1 MNERDVVRGYRAANE
16 VLDEAPREGT
26 RASILATAARAVE
39 AKPRAVDRMRHW
51 RFPLAAAATV
61 LLSTIAVL
69 VATRTEQEAAKL
81 AAAPPEA
88 TAQPSADIYA
98 PEPPAAAPAAPPPAP
113 AQPAPSAQTPQ
124 AQPPQAAPRA
134 ADAANRLEAPA
145 EKFEAPA
152 VAAAPAPP
160 RAATDAVASSEARAE
175 RSATNGESAGPGA
188 ARERAPATA
197 ATAEPAPAQ
206 WIERIVALRA
216 AGRDDEADRE
226 LKRFRERHPDFKL
239 PPAALRKQAAE
250 GK

>member
-1 MNERDVVRGYRAANE
+1 MNERDVVRGYHAANE
-16 VLDEAPREGT
+16 VLDERPRADA
-26 RASILATAARAVE
+26 RAAVLAAAARAVE

-61 LLSTIAVL
+61 LISTIAVL

-81 AAAPPEA
+81 AAAPPE
-88 TAQPSADIYA
+88 TGAQPSADIYA
-98 PEPPAAAPAAPPPAP
+98 PEPPAAGPAAPPPAP
-113 AQPAPSAQTPQ
+113 APSAHTPK

-134 ADAANRLEAPA
+134 AAPANRLEAPA

-160 RAATDAVASSEARAE
+160 RAAADAVASSEARAE
-175 RSATNGESAGPGA
+175 RSATNGEAAGLRA
-188 ARERAPATA
+188 ARERAPA
-197 ATAEPAPAQ
+197 ATTTELAPAQ

-216 AGRDDEADRE
+216 AGRDDEADQE

>member
-1 MNERDVVRGYRAANE
+1 MNERDVLRGYRAANE
-16 VLDEAPREGT
+16 ALDEAPREGT
-26 RASILATAARAVE
+26 RAAILAAAARAVE

-61 LLSTIAVL
+61 LISTVAVI

-81 AAAPPEA
+81 AAVPPE
-88 TAQPSADIYA
+88 TGAQPSADIYA

-113 AQPAPSAQTPQ
+113 GPGAET
-124 AQPPQAAPRA
+124 PQAAPAQA
-134 ADAANRLEAPA
+134 APRPAAPAKRLEAPA

-152 VAAAPAPP
+152 VAAAPAAP
-160 RAATDAVASSEARAE
+160 RAAADAVASSEGRAE
-175 RSATNGESAGPGA
+175 RGATNGESAGLRA
-188 ARERAPATA
+188 ARERAPA
-197 ATAEPAPAQ
+197 ATATELAPAQ

-216 AGRDDEADRE
+216 AGRDEEADRE
-226 LKRFRERHPDFKL
+226 LKRFRERYPDFKL